1 MNTTQQVNP
10 QSQPQSQPVKPVN
23 GAETIEQKVARLE
36 AELAASKLAAV
47 KGGNC
52 LMRREGNMLHIVVD
66 LSQQVGAS
74 KSGKSTV
81 IATTAGNKE
90 IGDGIKVGLNIYR

>member
-1 MNTTQQVNP
+1 MNTQVNP
-10 QSQPQSQPVKPVN
+10 QQPVSPAQPVN
-23 GAETIEQKVARLE
+23 GQESLADKVKRLE